1 MEGHTEFGAFFLD
14 RLKTF
19 AQEEAAFNAR
29 SGSSMA
35 VAEEE
40 ERFIDAHG
48 GRAWGDVRT

>member
-1 MEGHTEFGAFFLD
+1 MEGHTEFGAFLLD

-29 SGSSMA
+29 SGSSVA
-35 VAEEE
+35 VAE

-48 GRAWGDVRT
+48 GGYDLI